1 MKVHLLTFTSVGLTL
16 TAADLYTI
24 ANGAILIDDRPQSA
38 SISGSFNVKA
48 QGSTILGVVL
58 GGDSNP
64 VVEVQPSYYPKA
76 IMGAECAA
84 VVTSL
89 SWADQNLNDGYQFF
103 PTARGYFVAGV
114 LNSSQTDA
122 NDPFASAEIVAS
134 QVSCW
139 KENYSRTFNLYA

>member
-1 MKVHLLTFTSVGLTL
+1 M

-24 ANGAILIDDRPQSA
+24 ANGAILIDDRPNA
-38 SISGSFNVKA
+38 AAISGTFAVKA
-48 QGSTILGVVL
+48 QGATILGTLL

-76 IMGAECAA
+76 IMGSECAA
-84 VVTSL
+84 IVSSL

-103 PTARGYFVAGV
+103 PTARGFFVSGV

-122 NDPFASAEIVAS
+122 NDPFAAASIVVN
-134 QVSCW
+134 QVACW
-139 KENYSRTFNLYA
+139 KETYDRTFNLYA